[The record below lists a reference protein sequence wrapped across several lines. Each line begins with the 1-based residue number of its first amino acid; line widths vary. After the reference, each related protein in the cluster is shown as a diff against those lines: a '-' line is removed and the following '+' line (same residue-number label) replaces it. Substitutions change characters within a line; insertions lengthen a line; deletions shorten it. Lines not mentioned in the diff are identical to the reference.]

1 MAITNWLDYFN
12 GISALVNVLFGL
24 SCGFYFLVKY
34 AQTKKGLLP
43 LVGLLFIGLGLFYSG
58 PATSFIALWAF
69 GTNITGPIY
78 AYLSYSL
85 TPLTMIVAMILGFNI
100 FKNEWRFKTMW
111 VLVPVA
117 IVFWVFFYLFPDQ
130 TFDYPREWFYYE
142 FVTNLMDFSF
152 IGPGLYIQAFYIL
165 GSVAVLGG
173 GFIALSVRIRGSP
186 EFKKAIALGIGW
198 IFFGV
203 SGALDALLSEIY
215 PIIIAPARALM
226 LTAYV
231 LIFLGFKPTLEVTNK
246 V

>member
-43 LVGLLFIGLGLFYSG
+43 LVGLLFIGLGCFYSG
-58 PATSFIALWAF
+58 PATSFVFLLF
-69 GTNITGPIY
+69 NSNITGPLY
-78 AYLSYSL
+78 AYLSYSF

-111 VLVPVA
+111 VLVPIA
-117 IVFWVFFYLFPDQ
+117 IVFWVFFYAFPDQ
-130 TFDYPREWFYYE
+130 TFEYTEYFYHD
-142 FVTNLMDFSF
+142 FVTNLMDISF
-152 IGPGLYIQAFYIL
+152 IGVGLYIQAFYIL
-165 GSVAVLGG
+165 GAVAVLGG

-186 EFKKAIALGIGW
+186 EFKKAISLGIGW

-215 PIIIAPARALM
+215 PIIIAPARGLM

-231 LIFLGFKPTLEVTNK
+231 LIFLGFKPTLEVTRK